1 VNEDESLRRYGLSPV
16 VGDLDEVREILA
28 VQAARERRHQ
38 GDGDTELMK
47 LCCVQ
52 LFNAGFLTDAV
63 LIWHAKESSW
73 DAHCSIDVQLL
84 CGVGLEETTAHLT
97 ADGSPAA
104 AAALEYLRQCEASG
118 DFADFSVENQS
129 RWYSQYYTALPDI
142 RFVTRTDSPEMDGNH
157 TSSRHERALQGVG
170 RLCIFMHFDLS
181 VCVWVASGAAS
192 LGRAHCRRSGLG
204 R

>member
-1 VNEDESLRRYGLSPV
+1 VNEDESLRRYGLSPAA
-16 VGDLDEVREILA
+16 GDLDEVREILA
-28 VQAARERRHQ
+28 VQTTRERRHQ

-52 LFNAGFLTDAV
+52 LFNTGFLADAL

-84 CGVGLEETTAHLT
+84 CAAGLEETVAYLT

-118 DFADFSVENQS
+118 DFAGFSVEEQS
-129 RWYSQYYTALPDI
+129 RWYSRYYAD
-142 RFVTRTDSPEMDGNH
+142 
-157 TSSRHERALQGVG
+157 
-170 RLCIFMHFDLS
+170 
-181 VCVWVASGAAS
+181 
-192 LGRAHCRRSGLG
+192 
-204 R
+204 